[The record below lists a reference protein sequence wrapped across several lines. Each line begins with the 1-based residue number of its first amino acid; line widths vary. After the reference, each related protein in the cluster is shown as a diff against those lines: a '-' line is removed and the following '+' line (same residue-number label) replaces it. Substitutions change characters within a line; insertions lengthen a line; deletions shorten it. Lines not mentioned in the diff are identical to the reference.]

1 MLHKG
6 MMAVAVAVLALGA
19 SAAAPWSDT
28 PVTCHWI
35 GAVKAGTVGTSTRV
49 SYLDNFDFASWT
61 NAANWV
67 EGIVPGMYIDGN
79 GVTNGC
85 KGCTAVF
92 DQACTVAAIDL
103 VYGQTISISNVVV
116 SGSTVPKIVI
126 GRPWIYSNPYL
137 FIESGGGVYVDSDV
151 VTAPVFC
158 AGIKYMRDTA
168 ATSHNLYFENNSS
181 TPLRLNGFH
190 GIDTKFASWKT
201 MSLVMRGTGCIRQTG
216 LFCTASDLN
225 GGIRILLD
233 MDGGKFVQE
242 YTSRSVSYIGTGKKG
257 VLQHLE
263 LPSDITLNVTDAS
276 MPLIAE
282 ADLLIDGGGT
292 LSFTTAAGNAATI
305 GADPGKTLTLDC
317 AIARTSGGSF
327 KIGHDS
333 HRGGT
338 VVLAAGRSLGDAPI
352 SFNNTTLQISG
363 GETFASAMTL
373 PAGCTGTIVGGLD
386 GEAKITGGVSGATRS
401 LTLKGKLAV
410 ASDITATTTLA
421 ADAEVSFRKAASE
434 ATAFTISTI
443 SLSGDKTILVEDGVT
458 ATVGTVID
466 NGYTLDIRP
475 EGTGKVVFSGLSAG
489 MAPAWLRING
499 SLGVVSASGE
509 LVTSSSVADDTAI
522 DAHGGVVP
530 DSAGSVVAVTTANGP
545 AAENVT
551 LAVNSTSVMMLRQ
564 RQAVDNVQV
573 DMSAGQTLSA
583 GVVSVLS
590 GAKPLTVGS
599 AAGVGSLAANGDML
613 ELETVDASSRMIVN
627 AAVEIPANKCLVKEG
642 AGEVV
647 FAGPATGLMEI
658 KGGSLVFTNG
668 DNGVTLSASNAT
680 MAVAGSVASRN
691 FNAVTTE
698 GTVEMS
704 GHLGS
709 GNFVAASNGVGCIEM
724 TGGCV
729 TGGLSCAANNASYG
743 TFRMTGGELVNPTTG
758 NYQGFGYAYT
768 KIDGGICRMTIA
780 GGTSVMPVS
789 GHNGVFEQTG
799 GEFRREGGS
808 FRVGGSSGALGVVC
822 IKGGEFHCTGG
833 DVVMPNYN
841 GNASGILTVEGDNAL
856 FELDSSKII
865 HLACVGV
872 TQNGGKGYGNT
883 SMVNLNGGKLIAKAI
898 ARCGSYSNI
907 AEKAYVNFNGG
918 TFTPA
923 NYIQPFGSMNAGAW
937 ELRLDRVTSFERG
950 ATLEVG
956 VEGYTYVPI
965 QAPVGKGVDSV
976 AWTPVSGLPGA
987 PVVKIEDPDGTGAGA
1002 SAFADVDDYGTI
1014 TNVHVTSP
1022 GWNYTRATAK
1032 LYTENNVLVA
1042 TFDCTLKEQVSG
1054 GFTKTGNGTFTF
1066 YATNTY
1072 TGATVLKNG
1081 TLKLGN
1087 DDVINSRSALVLSGG
1102 TLDLDGHSQTF
1113 SSVSGNS
1120 GSVVNGTFGL
1130 TGLVVDVT
1138 EAVAGRY
1145 PTVSAPVAFAPGAE
1159 VTLANVDAAAPQRG
1173 FTLANFTG
1181 GVSGGIVLS
1190 AESAASLPG
1199 GAGEWK
1205 LVTSGSRLK
1214 LVKND
1219 GIMIIVF

>member
-19 SAAAPWSDT
+19 SAAAPWSDM

-35 GAVKAGTVGTSTRV
+35 GAVKAGSST
-49 SYLDNFDFASWT
+49 YGNYACWT
-61 NAANWV
+61 NADNWA
-67 EGIVPGMYIDGN
+67 EGIVPGMFIAN

-92 DQACTVAAIDL
+92 DRACTYAAATP
-103 VYGQTISISNVVV
+103 VYDKTTILCISNIVF
-116 SGSTVPKIVI
+116 SGSAVPQITL
-126 GRPWIYSNPYL
+126 GYPWNTADPY
-137 FIESGGGVYVDSDV
+137 FYIENGGGIYVDADV
-151 VTAPVFC
+151 REAPILR
-158 AGIKYMRDTA
+158 AGIKYLRSVA
-168 ATSHNLYFENNSS
+168 GPHNLYFENNSS
-181 TPLRLNGFH
+181 TTLSLNGFD
-190 GIDTKFASWKT
+190 GVDTPFPSWST
-201 MSLVMRGTGCIRQTG
+201 MCLVMRGTGDIKSRRGYVNTG
-216 LFCTASDLN
+216 A
-225 GGIRILLD
+225 GVRIQLE
-233 MDGGKFVQE
+233 MSGGKFVQDYSSMI
-242 YTSRSVSYIGTGKKG
+242 YTIQVNANKG
-257 VLQHLE
+257 RQHLE
-263 LPSDITLNVTDAS
+263 ISSGKTLSVAGNPTPIVTQS
-276 MPLIAE
+276 
-282 ADLLIDGGGT
+282 DLLIDGDGT
-292 LSFTTAAGNAATI
+292 CSFSAAANKDVALGVSS
-305 GADPGKTLTLDC
+305 GATLTFDC
-317 AIARTSGGSF
+317 DVTRTSGGTLQ
-327 KIGHDS
+327 IGNSS
-333 HRGGT
+333 HKGGT
-338 VVLAAGRSLGDAPI
+338 VALASGHSFGGAPI
-352 SFNNTTLQISG
+352 NFYSTSLQLPSN
-363 GETFASAMTL
+363 ETFASAMTL

-386 GEAKITGGVSGATRS
+386 GEAKITGGVGGNPACS
-401 LTLKGKLAV
+401 LTLKGKLAI

-458 ATVGTVID
+458 ATIGAVSN

-509 LVTSSSVADDTAI
+509 LVTSSSVTDDTTI

-530 DSAGSVVAVTTANGP
+530 NSAGSVIAVTTANGP
-545 AAENVT
+545 AADNVM
-551 LAVNSTSVMMLRQ
+551 LAANSTSVMMLRQ
-564 RQAVDNVQV
+564 RQVVDAVQV
-573 DMSAGQTLSA
+573 DMSAAQTLSA

-599 AAGVGSLAANGDML
+599 AAGVGSLAANDDAL

-627 AAVEIPANKCLVKEG
+627 AAVEIPANKRLVKEG

-743 TFRMTGGELVNPTTG
+743 TFRMTGGEFVNPTTG

-833 DVVMPNYN
+833 DVVMPHYN

-898 ARCGSYSNI
+898 ARCGNYSNI

-918 TFTPA
+918 TFKPTD
-923 NYIQPFGSMNAGAW
+923 YGCPFGTVNDGTW
-937 ELRLDRVTSFERG
+937 EWRPDRVTSFERG
-950 ATLEVG
+950 AIIETG
-956 VEGYTYVPI
+956 VSGYTDVPI
-965 QAPVGKGVDSV
+965 QAPVGEGVDSV

-987 PVVKIEDPDGTGAGA
+987 PVVKIEDPDGTGSGA